1 MFGPGVYVLRFR
13 WIGGRCVRLVGLC
26 AILVAGT
33 LSLSTSAAAQKRD
46 LLDSAPPPLLLASKD
61 EVARILTPED
71 NDDKAKLSLES
82 LAAHLSNAEAARTA
96 GDLDAVYTE
105 LGSFCAIMQRTLSAL
120 LVYDSHG
127 RQDLRALKRFDIG
140 LRKFVRRLENL
151 RGELPAKY
159 EGFAARTIHYL
170 QDTRDAAL
178 KPMFADNVVAVPN
191 SDR

>member
-127 RQDLRALKRFDIG
+127 RQDLSALKRFDIG

>member
-1 MFGPGVYVLRFR
+1 MFGPGVHVLRFR
-13 WIGGRCVRLVGLC
+13 WSGGRFVRLAGLC
-26 AILVAGT
+26 GILVVGT
-33 LSLSTSAAAQKRD
+33 LSFSTSAAAQKRD
-46 LLDSAPPPLLLASKD
+46 ALDSAPPPLLLASKD
-61 EVARILTPED
+61 EVARILAPED

-82 LAAHLSNAEAARTA
+82 LETHLSNAEAARTT
-96 GDLDAVYTE
+96 GDLDGVYTE

-151 RGELPAKY
+151 RGELPANY
-159 EGFAARTIHYL
+159 EGFAVRTIHYL